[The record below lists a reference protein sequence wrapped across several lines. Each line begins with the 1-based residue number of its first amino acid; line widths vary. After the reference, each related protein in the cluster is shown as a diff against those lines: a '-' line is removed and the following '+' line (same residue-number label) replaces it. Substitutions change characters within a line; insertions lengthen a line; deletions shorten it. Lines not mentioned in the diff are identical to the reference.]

1 MNDYNKK
8 IIYSIIGGI
17 VIFCALYV
25 ASGYFQHDA
34 IKDTVR
40 SITTNNRQSR
50 QDISAARSQLDSSTK
65 HIDNAE
71 KGINCSQQ
79 RLGKVQ
85 RGTEDN
91 ERKIEQSRTLVRTSR
106 QDLAKERKILEEA
119 KRGN

>member
-1 MNDYNKK
+1 MNDYKK
-8 IIYSIIGGI
+8 RIYTIIGGI
-17 VIFCALYV
+17 VLIFCTLYV
-25 ASGYFQHDA
+25 ASSYFQHDV
-34 IKDTVR
+34 IKDTIR
-40 SITTNNRQSR
+40 NITTNNRQAR
-50 QDISAARSQLDSSTK
+50 QDIDAARSQLGSATK

-91 ERKIEQSRTLVRTSR
+91 ERKIEQSRTLVRTGR
-106 QDLAKERKILEEA
+106 QDVARERKILEEV